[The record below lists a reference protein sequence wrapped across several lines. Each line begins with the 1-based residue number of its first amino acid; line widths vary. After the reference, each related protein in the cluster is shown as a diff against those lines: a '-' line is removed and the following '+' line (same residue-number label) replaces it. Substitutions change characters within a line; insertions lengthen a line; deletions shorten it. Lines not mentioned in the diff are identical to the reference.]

1 MKAMLEAKVSEHEVS
16 YRFGKSQEKVRQMI
30 QGKIKADQYLIDG
43 IRKLKRG

>member
-1 MKAMLEAKVSEHEVS
+1 MKAMLEAKVSEKEVA